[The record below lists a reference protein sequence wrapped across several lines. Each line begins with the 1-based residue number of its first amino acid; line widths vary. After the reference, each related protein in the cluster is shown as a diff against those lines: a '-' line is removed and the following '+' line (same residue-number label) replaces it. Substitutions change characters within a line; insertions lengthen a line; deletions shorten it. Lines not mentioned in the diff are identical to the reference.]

1 MIESL
6 KIKGGKPWIEPPN
19 LGKLF
24 TLALLEAED
33 MPEVFEIVNR
43 EADLTMNRVVVMIK
57 EMGMQDQ
64 VTVLQVRVIELGRPS

>member
-1 MIESL
+1 MSQKTAVRFL
-6 KIKGGKPWIEPPN
+6 
-19 LGKLF
+19 LSF
-24 TLALLEAED
+24 LALLEAED

-64 VTVLQVRVIELGRPS
+64 VLVVSLYDFIFILPLNF

>member
-1 MIESL
+1 MGTKMISKATVRFL
-6 KIKGGKPWIEPPN
+6 
-19 LGKLF
+19 LSF
-24 TLALLEAED
+24 LALLEAED

-64 VTVLQVRVIELGRPS
+64 VLVVSLYDFIFILPLNF

>member
-1 MIESL
+1 MGTKMI
-6 KIKGGKPWIEPPN
+6 IKATVRF
-19 LGKLF
+19 LSSF
-24 TLALLEAED
+24 LALLEAED

-64 VTVLQVRVIELGRPS
+64 VLVVSLYDFIFILPLNL

>member
-1 MIESL
+1 MGTKMI
-6 KIKGGKPWIEPPN
+6 IKATMRF
-19 LGKLF
+19 LSSF
-24 TLALLEAED
+24 LALLEAED

-64 VTVLQVRVIELGRPS
+64 VLVVSFLPLNF

>member
-1 MIESL
+1 MGTKMI
-6 KIKGGKPWIEPPN
+6 IKATVRF
-19 LGKLF
+19 LSSF
-24 TLALLEAED
+24 LALLEAED

-64 VTVLQVRVIELGRPS
+64 VLVVSLYDFIFILPLNF

>member
-1 MIESL
+1 
-6 KIKGGKPWIEPPN
+6 
-19 LGKLF
+19 
-24 TLALLEAED
+24 

-64 VTVLQVRVIELGRPS
+64 VLVVSHYNFIFILPLKF

>member
-1 MIESL
+1 
-6 KIKGGKPWIEPPN
+6 
-19 LGKLF
+19 
-24 TLALLEAED
+24 

-64 VTVLQVRVIELGRPS
+64 VTVLQVRGLELGRPS

>member
-1 MIESL
+1 MGTKMI
-6 KIKGGKPWIEPPN
+6 IKATVRF
-19 LGKLF
+19 LLSF
-24 TLALLEAED
+24 LALLEAED

-64 VTVLQVRVIELGRPS
+64 VLVVSLYDFIFILPLNF